1 MKYVAFLD
9 ILGFKNMIAE
19 MKDHKKAQDFIKNFS
34 NTIYKVFQCFEIDST
49 VKIQGYVISDSLIL
63 YSNDI
68 SENSLVNLIKLV
80 EAICREQFIQNG
92 VLIRGGIAKGYFDKI
107 KATELQTLKKTLIVG
122 ESYVEAYILEESTK
136 IIGVNLASGVYQ
148 DILDFNTKIKQGFT
162 NDKSIESKVIKY
174 KNKKKEGY
182 LLKYIDL
189 DFLLEKDNLFRF
201 VNLAINA
208 NWLEHY
214 YNTLSFALQN
224 ERSSKK
230 KKELFIKIVRI
241 IVDNKKK
248 SLNLFIE
255 NAFKDGV
262 EKKFKVYFLKHV
274 SKSLLST
281 ISK

>member
-1 MKYVAFLD
+1 M
-9 ILGFKNMIAE
+9 
-19 MKDHKKAQDFIKNFS
+19 
-34 NTIYKVFQCFEIDST
+34 
-49 VKIQGYVISDSLIL
+49 
-63 YSNDI
+63 
-68 SENSLVNLIKLV
+68 
-80 EAICREQFIQNG
+80 
-92 VLIRGGIAKGYFDKI
+92 
-107 KATELQTLKKTLIVG
+107 
-122 ESYVEAYILEESTK
+122 EESTK

-148 DILDFNTKIKQGFT
+148 DILDFNTKFKQGFT

-174 KNKKKEGY
+174 KNNKKEGY